1 MQLEK
6 CTDFLAGKQNRTSF
20 QARPP
25 IRQKE
30 SLELV
35 HTNVCQVDTKSHV
48 GSKYFV
54 TFIDD
59 HNQKLW
65 VSLLKMKDQVT
76 SIFKEFHARVERE
89 TGRKLKVV
97 RADNG
102 REYRGQFEEYYPSK
116 GIRLEYIVPKTSEL
130 NGLAERMNRTIME

>member
-89 TGRKLKVV
+89 TSRKLKAV

-102 REYRGQFEEYYPSK
+102 SVKKRG
-116 GIRLEYIVPKTSEL
+116 
-130 NGLAERMNRTIME
+130 ERVVEVQRMFCEFVCVHVMRDRG